1 VKPTKTSTAP
11 RVPSADETA
20 DDGEVLRIASKI
32 MVEYRTTLEALAKSE
47 AEDRENARKARSR

>member
-1 VKPTKTSTAP
+1 VS
-11 RVPSADETA
+11 SADETA
-20 DDGEVLRIASKI
+20 DDGEVPRIARKI